1 VTGVRASVA
10 RMRAVLLSER
20 ALAPT
25 DRLFADAIAHLSR
38 KLGRVKPLDPASLP
52 ADRAGALAVLEAWA
66 GDEVTTWEGELSRFY
81 EEHLPLH
88 TRPRPGLNAVVRALA
103 ADGVAVAAWS
113 PGPAAA
119 FDLLIAHLGLSRS
132 LACVRIDSS
141 AGAPAALAADLRLP
155 ADECVAVTDEDGPA
169 ATAREAGM
177 RVLADAG
184 ELTQLVV

>member
-1 VTGVRASVA
+1 V
-10 RMRAVLLSER
+10 RAVLLSER

-25 DRLFADAIAHLSR
+25 DRLFADAVAHLSS

-52 ADRAGALAVLEAWA
+52 DDRAGALAALEAWA
-66 GDEVTTWEGELSRFY
+66 GDEVSTWEQELVRFY

-88 TRPRPGLNAVVRALA
+88 TRPRPGLNAILRALA

-119 FDLLIAHLGLSRS
+119 FDLLVAHLGLSRS
-132 LACVRIDSS
+132 LTAIRIDGS
-141 AGAPAALAADLRLP
+141 AGAAAALAQQLGVP
-155 ADECVAVTDEDGPA
+155 PDECVAVTDQPEPA
-169 ATAREAGM
+169 AAASEAGM

-184 ELTQLVV
+184 ELQQLVV